1 MDVASGQVLGADAP
15 RNDSFHFVAFLEE
28 IDAAVPAHLAIH
40 LVMDNGSSHVSKATK
55 AWLADHP
62 RFVAHYTPTPRL
74 LAQPE
79 LFFSILTRRLL
90 KRGEFASRADLVDR
104 SCASSPT
111 TTPPP
116 HRSNGPT
123 TAAPS
128 RPPDTWTQL
137 CR

>member
-104 SCASSPT
+104 IMRFIADYD
-111 TTPPP
+111 
-116 HRSNGPT
+116 T
-123 TAAPS
+123 TAAPFKWTYDG
-128 RPPDTWTQL
+128 RPVKAA
-137 CR
+137 